1 MAHAN
6 SIANKKGFP
15 YHSYLNNSFY
25 GHIIMPPFF
34 FYQAFFGKLLFS
46 LLGGKKDQRFD
57 VFRFGEQIIRRCRH
71 DFVAVLYYSFDIFL

>member
-6 SIANKKGFP
+6 SIVNKKDFP
-15 YHSYLNNSFY
+15 TLLNLNNSFY

-34 FYQAFFGKLLFS
+34 FYQAFFGKFLFS

-57 VFRFGEQIIRRCRH
+57 VFRVGEQIIRRCRH

>member
-6 SIANKKGFP
+6 LVVNKKGFSFP
-15 YHSYLNNSFY
+15 SYLNNSFY
-25 GHIIMPPFF
+25 EHIITPPFF
-34 FYQAFFGKLLFS
+34 FYQAFFGKFLFS

-57 VFRFGEQIIRRCRH
+57 VFRFGEQIIRRRRH

>member
-6 SIANKKGFP
+6 SIVNKKDFP
-15 YHSYLNNSFY
+15 ILLNLNNSFY
-25 GHIIMPPFF
+25 GHIITPPFF
-34 FYQAFFGKLLFS
+34 FCQAFFGKFLFS